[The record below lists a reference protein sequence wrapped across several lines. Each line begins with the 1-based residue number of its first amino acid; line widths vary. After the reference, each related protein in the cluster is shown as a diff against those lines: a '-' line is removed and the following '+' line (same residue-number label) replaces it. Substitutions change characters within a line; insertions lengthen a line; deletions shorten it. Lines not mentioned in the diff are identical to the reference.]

1 MQFSVIINSRNKR
14 NKKSLDSNGDNLC
27 VNTKCKWTP
36 ASFLPP
42 SHWNN
47 ATRSVY
53 LFKRLTLRALL
64 ISFIDLWWFKIQRT
78 LGCVSRLFSATDN
91 DVAAFIPYAVTV
103 CSSDY
108 WNRNTK
114 DTRRLHENALSRSA
128 KSKELW
134 SVRVYSRVL
143 GVSLTMPFQEMFLSV
158 VNFLQ
163 RKYFSAFSRKVFS
176 ITPKGP

>member
-1 MQFSVIINSRNKR
+1 MQFSVIINSQNKR
-14 NKKSLDSNGDNLC
+14 NKKSLDSIGDNLC

-36 ASFLPP
+36 GKSFLPP

-47 ATRSVY
+47 AKRSVY

-91 DVAAFIPYAVTV
+91 DVFIPFAVTV

-143 GVSLTMPFQEMFLSV
+143 GVSLTMPFQENFLSAEI
-158 VNFLQ
+158 FLQ
-163 RKYFSAFSRKVFS
+163 RKYFSVFKREVFS
-176 ITPKGP
+176 ITPKGS